1 MFERDRFALKEWA
14 AVVEAL
20 AAGRQTV
27 LLRKG
32 GVEEEGGEFRIEH
45 PEFFLYPTFE
55 HQHRRFIRPEF
66 LGDFDRALAAQPP
79 GEAVLVKAYAVIG
92 ADFAVRNLDTLR
104 ALGEFHIW
112 NEDFLKMR
120 LAYKP
125 EKPSYLV
132 ALRVYTFPPV
142 ILPFRAEYRGCKS
155 WVELD
160 RELSTAGAEPALA
173 DAKFER
179 ALEAI
184 ASLAGREKAPVSTT
198 QRPPPGLE

>member
-1 MFERDRFALKEWA
+1 MFERNHFALKEWA

-20 AAGRQTV
+20 ATGRQTV

-32 GVEEEGGEFRIEH
+32 GVEEEGGGFRIEH

-66 LGDFDRALAAQPP
+66 LGDFDRALTAQPP
-79 GEAVLVKAYAVIG
+79 GEAVLIKAYAVVG
-92 ADFAVRNLDTLR
+92 AYFSVRNLDTLR
-104 ALGEFHIW
+104 ALSEFHIW
-112 NEDFLKMR
+112 NEDFLRMR
-120 LAYKP
+120 IAYKP
-125 EKPSYLV
+125 EKPLHLV
-132 ALRVYTFPPV
+132 ALRVHALPPV
-142 ILPFRAEYRGCKS
+142 TLPFRVEYRGCKS

-173 DAKFER
+173 NAKFER
-179 ALEAI
+179 ALEVI
-184 ASLAGREKAPVSTT
+184 ASLAGREKAAVSTT